1 MADCSPH
8 VMDENILPINKNV
21 RIPLSECTFT
31 YATSGGP
38 GGQHANRKATR
49 VTLRFDVAGS
59 PSLTAAERERLL
71 RVLAPR
77 LTKEGVLL
85 ISVQQSRSQWRNRET
100 AVNLLQTTLANA
112 LKPRK
117 KRLKKKVSRAVKE
130 KRLAAKKRRSL
141 LKKDRGKKW

>member
-1 MADCSPH
+1 
-8 VMDENILPINKNV
+8 MDENVIRVNKNV
-21 RIPLSECTFT
+21 QIPLSECDFA
-31 YATSGGP
+31 YSTSGGP
-38 GGQHANRKATR
+38 GGQHANRSATR
-49 VTLRFDVAGS
+49 VMLRFDVAGS
-59 PSLTAAERERLL
+59 PSLAVAERERLL

-100 AVNLLQTTLANA
+100 AVNLLQTILANA